1 MYAKKANKVYRVD
14 DITKETYL
22 KQGFDICDDEGKV
35 VERSKQATVPYAE
48 YEKVTKELLNVKAE
62 LETAKAELETLKTS
76 DKADNKKSDKKAE
89 SKSE

>member
-14 DITKETYL
+14 DVTKETYL

-35 VERSKQATVPYAE
+35 VEHSKQATVPYAE

-62 LETAKAELETLKTS
+62 LEALKTS
-76 DKADNKKSDKKAE
+76 DKADNKKSDKKSE
-89 SKSE
+89 SKSG